1 MARYSFDIWSA
12 CTSWLQ
18 IYELLVCLELTF
30 STYLVQI
37 SHSHGSLS
45 AEAVSNEMCAIFIFV
60 QLQPDACGLF
70 TFENEITNAMLHS
83 SG

>member
-1 MARYSFDIWSA
+1 M
-12 CTSWLQ
+12 
-18 IYELLVCLELTF
+18 CLELTF

-37 SHSHGSLS
+37 SNSHGSLS

-60 QLQPDACGLF
+60 QLQPDARGLF
-70 TFENEITNAMLHS
+70 TFKNEIINAMLHS